1 MKIGLRSGNQ
11 PDSANRM
18 KRRQGMIALQLDNW

>member
-1 MKIGLRSGNQ
+1 MKVGSRRGNK

-18 KRRQGMIALQLDNW
+18 KRMQGMIALQLDNW